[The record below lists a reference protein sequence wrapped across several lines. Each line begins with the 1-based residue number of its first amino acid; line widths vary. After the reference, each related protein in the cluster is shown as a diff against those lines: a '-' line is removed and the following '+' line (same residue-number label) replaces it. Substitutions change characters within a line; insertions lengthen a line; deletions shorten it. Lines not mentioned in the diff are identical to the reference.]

1 MKKLSLLF
9 AASLLASPLA
19 LAEVVVI
26 GNPSGPDSI
35 SANEVRDLYLNRSKA
50 LPNGQSA

>member
-26 GNPSGPDSI
+26 G
-35 SANEVRDLYLNRSKA
+35 RDLFYY
-50 LPNGQSA
+50 